1 MPILVKLFP
10 NIEEERILPNSF
22 HDMSIT
28 LMPESKTLQKKENYR
43 SPSLMKTDAKILNQ
57 MLANDIQQHTE
68 RVIPQD
74 QVGFISG
81 KQK

>member
-1 MPILVKLFP
+1 
-10 NIEEERILPNSF
+10 
-22 HDMSIT
+22 
-28 LMPESKTLQKKENYR
+28 
-43 SPSLMKTDAKILNQ
+43 MKTDAKILNQ